1 MCLGRC
7 LYLLAF
13 AGTIA
18 SAVDGI
24 TPRFADGLLAV
35 AALPALQT
43 HLLPVQA
50 ARVVA
55 ETVVPWPAEG
65 SAGGVVVVGRAL
77 DPHPVGEGREKGDQ
91 KGVPRRSLTLSLTC
105 R

>member
-1 MCLGRC
+1 M
-7 LYLLAF
+7 
-13 AGTIA
+13 
-18 SAVDGI
+18 DGI
-24 TPRFADGLLAV
+24 TPRFADGLFAV

-65 SAGGVVVVGRAL
+65 GAGGVVVVGRAL
-77 DPHPVGEGREKGDQ
+77 DPHPVGEGRE
-91 KGVPRRSLTLSLTC
+91 RREGIRRESLVGFSILLLTC